1 MIKPVKTRKLNV
13 GILGAT
19 GNLGRQVFQ
28 ILHERQFPY
37 HQLRVFGSE
46 ASQGKALS
54 TEEGKLFSLEIASQ
68 SRFDDLH
75 LAFICTPSQVANNY
89 IRKLREAGARII
101 DLSQAT
107 ALSPKVP
114 LLTARNPGLSSDAN
128 IYAIP
133 LPVVTAVQSLLAE
146 LYEENPIKGIHLHC
160 LYSVSLMGRK
170 GLQELMQQTKDGLM
184 NKPSPVEVFPKT
196 IAFNI
201 IPQVGYL
208 NKLGV
213 SSEEEMIEGQ
223 IKKIFKNS
231 MKVSVE
237 CAWIPCFSGLSVHMT
252 TQFSNPVNLDFLR
265 KHWMKNPFINPRS
278 FRHTEDICPTPMD
291 VIGEDSAFVARIRLD
306 SKNPN
311 TVRFWV
317 MFDNVRV
324 GSALQAVQC
333 AEQLI
338 TKHKF

>member
-1 MIKPVKTRKLNV
+1 MTKLVKTHKLNV

-28 ILHERQFPY
+28 ILYERLFPY
-37 HQLRVFGSE
+37 QQLRVFGSE
-46 ASQGKALS
+46 SSQGKSLS

-68 SRFDDLH
+68 SQFDDIH
-75 LAFICTPSQVANNY
+75 LAFICTPAQVANDY
-89 IRKLREAGARII
+89 IRKLRAVGARII

-107 ALSPKVP
+107 SLSPKVP
-114 LLTARNPGLSSDAN
+114 LLTARNNDLHSDTQ
-128 IYAIP
+128 IYAVP
-133 LPVVTAVQSLLAE
+133 LPVVTSVQSLLAD
-146 LYEENPIKGIHLHC
+146 LHEENPIKDIHLHC

-170 GLQELMQQTKDGLM
+170 GLQELMQQTKDSLM

-196 IAFNI
+196 IAFNL

-208 NKLGV
+208 NKLGI

-237 CAWIPCFSGLSVHMT
+237 CAWIPCFSGLAVHMT
-252 TQFSNPVNLDFLR
+252 TQFNNPVNLDFFR
-265 KHWMKNPFINPRS
+265 KHWMKNPFVNPHSLRQ
-278 FRHTEDICPTPMD
+278 TEEICPTPMD
-291 VIGEDSAFVARIRLD
+291 VIGEDSAFVSRIRLD
-306 SKNPN
+306 NKNPN
-311 TVRFWV
+311 NVRFWV

-324 GSALQAVQC
+324 GSALQAVQL

-338 TKHKF
+338 AKHKF